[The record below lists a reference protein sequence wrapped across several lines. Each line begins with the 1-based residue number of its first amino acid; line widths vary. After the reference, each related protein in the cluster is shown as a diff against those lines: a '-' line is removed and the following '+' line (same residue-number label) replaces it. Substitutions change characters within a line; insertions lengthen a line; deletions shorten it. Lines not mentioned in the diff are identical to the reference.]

1 MDTVRI
7 NDRKNCRIIAHRG
20 LSGIECENSMPAFV
34 AAGNRSYFGIET
46 DVHVTSDG
54 KYIIIHDDTTGRV
67 AAGNDYPV
75 EDTDY
80 ETLRGIMLADR
91 GGLTGRTDLRL
102 PSLDEYL
109 LVCERYGKPLCLS

>member
-67 AAGNDYPV
+67 AAGNNHPV
-75 EDTDY
+75 EETDY

-91 GGLTGRTDLRL
+91 GGLT
-102 PSLDEYL
+102 
-109 LVCERYGKPLCLS
+109 